1 MQAIVQKMKSNK
13 SDTNQRQIFTSY

>member
-1 MQAIVQKMKSNK
+1 MQAIAQKIKSNK

>member
-1 MQAIVQKMKSNK
+1 MQAIAQKMKSNK